1 MFILSQYVQISYRV
15 LNYLKIHNK
24 FYEDMLISEGLSSKE
39 MIAFSDIDKDQDVD
53 ESIHKKIFQMKQNI
67 YGSIEDILSMHRTRS
82 NETAL
87 VSEIPCIINNENFII
102 APGQEKKLVL
112 ILIDQKF

>member
-1 MFILSQYVQISYRV
+1 
-15 LNYLKIHNK
+15 
-24 FYEDMLISEGLSSKE
+24 
-39 MIAFSDIDKDQDVD
+39 
-53 ESIHKKIFQMKQNI
+53 
-67 YGSIEDILSMHRTRS
+67 MHRTRS